1 MLKSYVEYYCDKPL
15 NGKSRIETLVD
26 CIVVNNFG
34 WLPQCN
40 YDDLYS
46 IAGQVVWDCEKNFD
60 TNKNVKFETLLI
72 SCLIKK
78 IKTYITYINRKIR
91 KQQDINGNLLS
102 EISIDAVVNQDDNSK
117 LINFLVGDRDVC
129 TELLA
134 DKQEF
139 TKSLKKYL
147 STLTTQQ
154 KEIAL
159 LLSDGYEP
167 NEIQI
172 ILNISAEKYRMQWN
186 KMTSLRKLLI
196 LCKERK

>member
-1 MLKSYVEYYCDKPL
+1 MSKSYVEYFCSKPI
-15 NGKSRIETLVD
+15 NGKSKIENLVD
-26 CIVVNNFG
+26 KIVINKFG
-34 WLPQCN
+34 WLPQSN

-46 IAGQVVWDCEKNFD
+46 IASQIVWSCEKNFD
-60 TNKNVKFETLLI
+60 INKNVKFETLLI
-72 SCLIKK
+72 SCLSRK

-91 KQQDINGNLLS
+91 KQQDLDGNPLL
-102 EISIDAVVNQDDNSK
+102 EISIDALQDDNSK
-117 LINFLVGDRDVC
+117 LIDSLVGDSDIC
-129 TELLA
+129 SDLLI
-134 DKQEF
+134 DEQEF
-139 TKSLKKYL
+139 SSDLKRYL
-147 STLTTQQ
+147 NTLTDQQ

-159 LLSDGYEP
+159 LISDGYRP